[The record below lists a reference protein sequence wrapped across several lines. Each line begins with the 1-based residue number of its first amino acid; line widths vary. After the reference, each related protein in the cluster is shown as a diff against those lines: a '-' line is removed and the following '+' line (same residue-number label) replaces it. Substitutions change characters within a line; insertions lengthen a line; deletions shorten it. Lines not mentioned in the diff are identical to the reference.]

1 MKQELSAESA
11 EKNGVG
17 RMSRTT
23 FIMHRRGFL
32 AGTAA
37 ATAMLSLG
45 ARVGPAIAQGAGGT
59 LVFGLSANVGNLVYG
74 PSRGAAQFIV
84 NQQIHRGLVKFDENG
99 TIVPAL
105 AESFEAVDPSN
116 YRFTL
121 RDGLSFHD
129 GSPIDSATVKASLE
143 YLADKSTGA
152 AIYSALSTLASIE
165 TPDAKTVV
173 VKLSKPN
180 ASFLDY
186 MADPN
191 AGIAPAAALAPGAAN
206 WIGAGPFKL
215 QANDSGVGLTLVKA
229 DTYYDKD
236 SVALEG
242 VRFIFYPDS
251 SARTNALLAG
261 DVDMIDFVG
270 WEDFER
276 VEADS
281 NLVLDAVPGPFVYTM
296 FNVEKAPF
304 DNPKV
309 RQAIAHAINRD
320 NVVAAAFY
328 GHGEPLYGVPM
339 SPGNGRFDPK
349 MGDLWEYSP
358 EKARALLKEAGVDG
372 LKVSLLTSSTYSFFR
387 DMALSMQADLKE
399 VGIEAELDAPDWATY
414 TASKNG
420 GKYDLAVA
428 GGAPSVTGPVYLQ
441 AYSIGGPASSFGS
454 YGYDASEI
462 VAHIQAGEAI
472 TDDAAA
478 RTEYMKAVEVIRDE
492 VPFLPVAQ
500 RSQAFAY
507 KNTVKGFKN
516 VSGFLS
522 ITGTGYMIEKAKV
535 E

>member
-1 MKQELSAESA
+1 MNKRATTPI
-11 EKNGVG
+11 
-17 RMSRTT
+17 RRRT
-23 FIMHRRGFL
+23 FL
-32 AGTAA
+32 GGAAAAGT
-37 ATAMLSLG
+37 MLVLG
-45 ARVGPAIAQGAGGT
+45 ADLSRAVAQDGSGT
-59 LVFGLSANVGNLVYG
+59 LVIGLSANVGNLVYG

-84 NQQIHRGLVKFDENG
+84 NQQLHRGLVKFDESG

-105 AESFEAVDPSN
+105 AESYEAVDPST
-116 YRFTL
+116 YSFKL
-121 RDGLSFHD
+121 REGLTFHD

-143 YLADKSTGA
+143 YLANKSTGA
-152 AIYSALSTLASIE
+152 AIYSALSTLESIE
-165 TPDAKTVV
+165 TPDALTVV
-173 VKLSKPN
+173 VHLSKPN

-186 MADPN
+186 LGDPN
-191 AGIAPAAALAPGAAN
+191 AGISPAAALASGAAN

-215 QANDSGVGLTLVKA
+215 EKNDSGVGLTLVKA

-236 SVALEG
+236 AVALDG
-242 VRFIFYPDS
+242 VKFIFYPDS
-251 SARTNALLAG
+251 SARTNALIAG

-276 VEADS
+276 VEADA
-281 NLVLDAVPGPFVYTM
+281 NLVLDAVPGPFVYAL
-296 FNVEKAPF
+296 FNVEHAPF

-328 GHGEPLYGVPM
+328 GHGTPLNGIPV
-339 SPGNGRFDPK
+339 SPGNDRFDPK
-349 MGDLWEYSP
+349 MGELWDYNP
-358 EKARALLKEAGVDG
+358 ARARELLAEAGVEKG
-372 LKVSLLTSSTYSFFR
+372 LKISLLTSSTYSFFR

-399 VGIEAELDAPDWATY
+399 VGIEAELDAPDWPTY

-420 GKYDLAVA
+420 GKYNIAVA

-454 YGYDASEI
+454 YGFDAKEI

-472 TDDAAA
+472 GDDAAA
-478 RTEYMKAVEVIRDE
+478 RPEYMKAVELIRDQ

-507 KNTVKGFKN
+507 SRKVEGFKN
-516 VSGFLS
+516 VPGFLS
-522 ITGTGYMIEKAKV
+522 ITGTGYIVEKARIK
-535 E
+535 

>member
-1 MKQELSAESA
+1 MNTRFTTSI
-11 EKNGVG
+11 
-17 RMSRTT
+17 RRRT
-23 FIMHRRGFL
+23 FL
-32 AGTAA
+32 GGAA
-37 ATAMLSLG
+37 AAGAMLVLG
-45 ARVGPAIAQGAGGT
+45 ADLSRAAAQAGGT

-84 NQQIHRGLVKFDENG
+84 NQQLHRGLVKFDENG
-99 TIVPAL
+99 AIVPAL
-105 AESFEAVDPSN
+105 AESYEAADPST
-116 YRFTL
+116 YSFKL
-121 RDGLSFHD
+121 REGLTFHD
-129 GSPIDSATVKASLE
+129 GSPIDSGTVKASLE

-152 AIYSALSTLASIE
+152 AVYSALSTLQSIE
-165 TPDAKTVV
+165 TPDARTVV
-173 VKLSKPN
+173 VHLSKPN

-191 AGIAPAAALAPGAAN
+191 AGISPVAALASGAAN

-215 QANDSGVGLTLVKA
+215 ETNDSGVGLTLVKA

-236 SVALEG
+236 AVALES
-242 VRFIFYPDS
+242 VKFIFYPDS
-251 SARTNALLAG
+251 SARTNALIAG

-276 VEADS
+276 VEADA
-281 NLVLDAVPGPFVYTM
+281 NLVLDAVPGPFVYAL

-320 NVVAAAFY
+320 NTVAAAFY
-328 GHGEPLYGVPM
+328 GHGTPLNGIPM
-339 SPGNGRFDPK
+339 SPGNDRYDPK
-349 MGDLWEYSP
+349 MGELWEYNP
-358 EKARALLKEAGVDG
+358 ERARELLAEAGVEKG
-372 LKVSLLTSSTYSFFR
+372 LKISLLTSSTYSFFR

-399 VGIEAELDAPDWATY
+399 VGIEAELDAPDWPTY
-414 TASKNG
+414 TASKSG

-441 AYSIGGPASSFGS
+441 AYSIGAPASSFGS
-454 YGYDASEI
+454 YGFDASEI

-472 TDDAAA
+472 GDDAAA
-478 RTEYMKAVEVIRDE
+478 RPEYMKAVELIRDQ

-507 KNTVKGFKN
+507 SRKVEGFKN
-516 VSGFLS
+516 VPGFLS
-522 ITGTGYMIEKAKV
+522 ITGTGYMVEKARVK
-535 E
+535 